1 MREGRSLTD
10 SVETALE
17 RHGHRISVSV
27 QNDQIAFAGFEI
39 FFEPRIAIPDH
50 DRLHRG
56 VHHRLV
62 PVAVDLAQRV
72 GIGSRRGNRG
82 VRGIRFDHTVRPFER
97 LAELRGRP
105 LRKDTRHAHRQT
117 HAQRGGQ
124 PDPRHVA
131 AVEQQVEFPELFG
144 HAPFAHR
151 AGEDRLRLVQ
161 IVEETAVNLL
171 LAVGHVFVAAVAEM
185 GVDHRA
191 VVIRHTVHDEHLENL
206 RNGVE
211 RGLLLR
217 RGLLQPVDFRHD
229 VGVGEL
235 PHGAVPAILQVVVRI
250 VAPALQR
257 LGVVHVARE
266 HVRIEVLNHLERPVL
281 ALAVVVVEIDALLDD
296 AQAVA
301 QSVVVGLQFL
311 VRDAGL
317 VVVQVAEITRA
328 GPENDRTASGEEVCT
343 PTFHP

>member
-1 MREGRSLTD
+1 
-10 SVETALE
+10 
-17 RHGHRISVSV
+17 
-27 QNDQIAFAGFEI
+27 
-39 FFEPRIAIPDH
+39 
-50 DRLHRG
+50 
-56 VHHRLV
+56 
-62 PVAVDLAQRV
+62 
-72 GIGSRRGNRG
+72 
-82 VRGIRFDHTVRPFER
+82 
-97 LAELRGRP
+97 
-105 LRKDTRHAHRQT
+105 
-117 HAQRGGQ
+117 
-124 PDPRHVA
+124 
-131 AVEQQVEFPELFG
+131 
-144 HAPFAHR
+144 
-151 AGEDRLRLVQ
+151 
-161 IVEETAVNLL
+161 
-171 LAVGHVFVAAVAEM
+171 M